1 MVDTWSCGVILFVLL
16 ACYLPFDDSNLP
28 AMYKKINQ
36 SDYQFPSFMSRPPR
50 SLIYQVLD
58 PNLKT
63 RISIEKI
70 MKISWFSK
78 SLQQRKTGQES
89 NLFELGVADNNK
101 YMLKEKILEIVST
114 NVFDIIS
121 LSSGLDLSCLF
132 EVKKRFT
139 TKEKTKRG

>member
-1 MVDTWSCGVILFVLL
+1 
-16 ACYLPFDDSNLP
+16 
-28 AMYKKINQ
+28 MYKKINQ
-36 SDYQFPSFMSRPPR
+36 SDYQFPSFMSKPPR
-50 SLIYQVLD
+50 SLIYQLLD
-58 PNLKT
+58 ANPKT

-101 YMLKEKILEIVST
+101 YMLKEKILKIVST

-121 LSSGLDLSCLF
+121 LLSGLDLSCLF

-139 TKEKTKRG
+139 TKEKTKKRLKSKLFER